1 MNKEMKMTEVW
12 KKNSNA
18 RIDVDAEFVTIIDET
33 PLAVHVQGECGSF
46 GTYVLGRFEFFN
58 NFTKME
64 TR

>member
-12 KKNSNA
+12 RKNPNA
-18 RIDVDAEFVTIIDET
+18 KTDVDAEFVTIIDET
-33 PLAVHVQGECGSF
+33 PLAVHVQGELGSF

-64 TR
+64 AQ

>member
-12 KKNSNA
+12 KKNPNA
-18 RIDVDAEFVTIIDET
+18 RINVDAEFVTIIDET

-64 TR
+64 AR

>member
-12 KKNSNA
+12 KRNPNA
-18 RIDVDAEFVTIIDET
+18 KIDVDAEFVTIIDET
-33 PLAVHVQGECGSF
+33 PLAVHVKGECGSF